1 MSMAYYNL
9 KDDIPKSNSLNDYSY
24 IFEEYKT
31 KNLTLEESLKEMYSS
46 IKLTRAQVEAL
57 TNDILDK
64 SREILSK
71 NYDYINEKYPLLT
84 PEEIQ
89 IISSYNGMPYAPD
102 FSPYKILNDTLCGE
116 NRRNGIIGISKYL
129 YIFLNA
135 LRKLD
140 RYFLK
145 PNEYLYKAIDK
156 FVFLDNNINGRR
168 IVYKKNMIKV
178 FWGFTSFSSVLK
190 KNYYIGDKNI
200 DVKKGTIF
208 SLYGNIY
215 GYDISL
221 FNLNMDD
228 QIILEP
234 EQKCI
239 IINAIPY
246 NSSTNFINIRLK
258 SKDYNNLLP
267 NIFTYGINGN
277 FDNSRLIKIVYKIP
291 YMYYQKNIRIF
302 GHKFVKNNEKYC
314 TIIYKG
320 KEYKLA
326 THFTVN
332 DILVDKLEIYLKG
345 FNEVSN
351 LNQMFANCK
360 FLYSCDLIIGPK
372 ILSLRKMFKNCKSTF
387 SLTNINK
394 WNTSNI
400 KDMSYMFSECSNL
413 ESLPDISNFDTSN
426 VRYINHIFSECFNLK
441 KLPDISKWNT
451 SKMINMSYAFFKCRS
466 LKVLPHISKW
476 DLSKVIDIKFMFYGC
491 YSLNSLPDIS
501 LWNISKVKD
510 MIYLFAG
517 CSFLSEL
524 PDVSNWNISN
534 IDNLNSL
541 FYNCSNLLYLPDI
554 SKWNLRKVTTISNIF
569 DGCSKLKKLP
579 DISRWN
585 TSNIKSMDYVFNN
598 CSSLLLMPDISKW
611 KTSKVVYINSIFK
624 NCSSLTAL
632 PDISNWNTSNIQE
645 MDSIFED
652 CTSLLCL
659 PDISKWNISQ
669 VTSINNIFRN
679 CANLSV
685 LPKISKWKTSKILY
699 MENVFYGCS
708 SLASIPDISNWDI
721 SNVKKIKNM
730 FKDCITLS
738 FYPDISGNNNFPKY
752 DKNNFKNVINCVY
765 YN

>member
-1 MSMAYYNL
+1 MSVAFYNL
-9 KDDIPKSNSLNDYSY
+9 KDDIPKSNSLNDYEY

-46 IKLTRAQVEAL
+46 INLTEEKVKAL
-57 TNDILDK
+57 TNDILLYK
-64 SREILSK
+64 SVEIVQN
-71 NYDYINEKYPLLT
+71 NYDLIKEKYPSLT
-84 PEEIQ
+84 LEEMQ
-89 IISSYNGMPYAPD
+89 IISSYNIISYDPD

-116 NRRNGIIGISKYL
+116 NRNNGIIGISKYL

-145 PNEYLYKAIDK
+145 PNDYLYKTIDK
-156 FVFLDNNINGRR
+156 SVFLDNNINGKE
-168 IVYKKNMIKV
+168 IVYKKNVTKV
-178 FWGFTSFSSVLK
+178 FWGFTSFSSVSK
-190 KNYYIGDKNI
+190 KSYYIGDKKI

-221 FNLNMDD
+221 FNLKMDD
-228 QIILEP
+228 EIILEP

-239 IINAIPY
+239 IIDAYPLN
-246 NSSTNFINIRLK
+246 NFIKITLK

-277 FDNSRLIKIVYKIP
+277 FDNSQLIKIVYSIP
-291 YMYYQKNIRIF
+291 YHHNQRTIRIF
-302 GHKFVKNNEKYC
+302 GSKFVKNNEKNC
-314 TIIYKG
+314 KIIYKE

-360 FLYSCDLIIGPK
+360 YLYSCDLIVGPK
-372 ILSLRKMFKNCKSTF
+372 IFSLRKMFKNCKSTF

-394 WNTSNI
+394 WNTSNV

-466 LKVLPHISKW
+466 LEVLPHISKW
-476 DLSKVIDIKFMFYGC
+476 DLSKVTDIKFMFYGC

-517 CSFLSEL
+517 CSFLSQL
-524 PDVSNWNISN
+524 PNISKWNISN

-585 TSNIKSMDYVFNN
+585 TSNIKYMDYAFNN
-598 CSSLLLMPDISKW
+598 CSSLLLIPDISKW
-611 KTSKVVYINSIFK
+611 KTSKVIYINSIFK
-624 NCSSLTAL
+624 NCSSLTVL
-632 PDISNWNTSNIQE
+632 PDISNWDTSNIQE
-645 MDSIFED
+645 MDSVFED

-699 MENVFYGCS
+699 MDNVFYGCS
-708 SLASIPDISNWDI
+708 SLASIPDISKWDI
-721 SNVKKIKNM
+721 SNVTKIKNM
-730 FKDCITLS
+730 FKDCISLS
-738 FYPDISGNNNFPKY
+738 FYPDISGHNNFHEY
-752 DKNNFKNVINCVY
+752 NNLKNVINCAL
-765 YN
+765 